1 MNNLKQLERLKK
13 IHGLIKSESTG
24 SPTELAKKLHISVR
38 QTYLLI
44 EQLRE
49 MDAPIMF
56 SRRTKTYYYS
66 KDYEL
71 TINISIQV
79 LLQDQLMHIYS
90 GKGVS
95 NYINSLQGS
104 CSKQNYLYYVK
115 AKLDVVG

>member
-13 IHGLIKSESTG
+13 IHHLIKSENTG
-24 SPTELAKKLHISVR
+24 SPAELAKQLHISVR

-44 EQLRE
+44 EMLKE
-49 MDAPIMF
+49 MDAPILF
-56 SRRTKTYYYS
+56 NRRTKTYYYS

-79 LLQDQLMHIYS
+79 LVHDQLMNIYT

-95 NYINSLQGS
+95 SYINSLQGS
-104 CSKQNYLYYVK
+104 CSKQSYLYYIK
-115 AKLDVVG
+115 TKLDVVG

>member
-13 IHGLIKSESTG
+13 IHKMINSENTG
-24 SPTELAKKLHISVR
+24 SPAELAKRLHISVR

-44 EQLRE
+44 EMLRE
-49 MDAPIMF
+49 MDAPILF
-56 SRRTKTYYYS
+56 NRRTKTYYYS

-71 TINISIQV
+71 TININIQV
-79 LLQDQLMHIYS
+79 LVHDQLMNIYT

-104 CSKQNYLYYVK
+104 CSKQNYLYYIK
-115 AKLDVVG
+115 TKLDVVG